1 MEKFTPTYNL
11 DEFKNSD
18 FKVTVTADKTARELG
33 FNRNGIKE
41 VISSMEREHFYKS
54 MTSYANHKIWQDVYH
69 VPFENLILYVKFT
82 QNIISEFTLLSFKEK

>member
-1 MEKFTPTYNL
+1 MEKFAPTYNL

-33 FNRNGIKE
+33 FDRNGIKE
-41 VISSMEREHFYKS
+41 VISSMERKHFYKS